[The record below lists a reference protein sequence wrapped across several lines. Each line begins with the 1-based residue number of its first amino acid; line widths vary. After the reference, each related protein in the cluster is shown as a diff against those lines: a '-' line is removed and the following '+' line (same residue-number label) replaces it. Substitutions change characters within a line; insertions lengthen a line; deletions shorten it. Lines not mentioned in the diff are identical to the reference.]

1 MDIDKY
7 LKTLHIH
14 QQLITIMKYSHS
26 FRRQPAVSLKL
37 IKQVSRMLYSTLSID
52 YRNLE
57 DASRFDGI
65 LMLTRDIL
73 DSGFLH
79 KIDEL
84 SHAQDALFD
93 SLNMLISDWELED
106 YDAEDVFDHILT
118 TGSQVEMSIP
128 EWVSWDQAEIDM
140 EIELSLLTKN
150 K

>member
-1 MDIDKY
+1 
-7 LKTLHIH
+7 
-14 QQLITIMKYSHS
+14 MKHS
-26 FRRQPAVSLKL
+26 RSIRRQSTVSLQL
-37 IKQVSRMLYSTLSID
+37 IKQVSRTLYSTLSID
-52 YRNLE
+52 YRNLD

-65 LMLTRDIL
+65 LMLTRDVL
-73 DSGFLH
+73 DSGLLH

-118 TGSQVEMSIP
+118 TGSRVEMSIP

-140 EIELSLLTKN
+140 EIELTLFTRN
-150 K
+150 M

>member
-1 MDIDKY
+1 
-7 LKTLHIH
+7 
-14 QQLITIMKYSHS
+14 MKYSRS
-26 FRRQPAVSLKL
+26 IRRQSTVSLQL
-37 IKQVSRMLYSTLSID
+37 IKQVSRMIYSTLSID

-57 DASRFDGI
+57 EAGRFNGI

-73 DSGFLH
+73 DSGLLH

-93 SLNMLISDWELED
+93 SLNLLISDWELED

-118 TGSQVEMSIP
+118 TGSRVEMSIP

-140 EIELSLLTKN
+140 EIELSLFTRN
-150 K
+150 M

>member
-1 MDIDKY
+1 M
-7 LKTLHIH
+7 KTSRSI
-14 QQLITIMKYSHS
+14 
-26 FRRQPAVSLKL
+26 RRQSIVSLKL
-37 IKQVSRMLYSTLSID
+37 IKQVSRMIHCTLSID

-106 YDAEDVFDHILT
+106 YDAEDVFDHILA
-118 TGSQVEMSIP
+118 TGSQVKMSIP
-128 EWVSWDQAEIDM
+128 EWVSWDQAEVDM
-140 EIELSLLTKN
+140 EIELSLFSRN
-150 K
+150 V